1 MFSTDGSQIPEVL
14 SPFFQM
20 NLNDLQEEPII
31 YHLKKDQLEFFE
43 DTKGKDLIK
52 KHSMSIGFPVEL
64 MVEKSTDK
72 EVNDSE
78 DEDQKKEEDKE
89 EIKDD
94 E

>member
-1 MFSTDGSQIPEVL
+1 MLKKSLPFQRATKMFSTDGSQIPEVL

-78 DEDQKKEEDKE
+78 DED
-89 EIKDD
+89 
-94 E
+94 